1 MPARGLPRE
10 VTQRPFDPGQLILR
24 HCVWKTRERGQGH
37 QRRGLGLASRLQG
50 NTAWTDQGSSS
61 GDSPLAPER
70 GVRFVRP
77 CVSVSS
83 PCDLNTLSFD
93 KSSARCLGARE
104 PARHLCGAPSP
115 CPVCAVQG
123 RQGSASC
130 PGARLGAGLQSRGGA
145 WRLGKHAPAPLWR
158 RLGVFGSAEPSWPG
172 QGRDLVHL
180 AVPQGPRCFPM
191 GLGYFLELDLSPNK
205 AMMSVIACF
214 TCFPKR

>member
-37 QRRGLGLASRLQG
+37 QRRGLGLASRPQG

-61 GDSPLAPER
+61 GNHRLAPER

-104 PARHLCGAPSP
+104 PSRHLCGAPSP

-145 WRLGKHAPAPLWR
+145 WRLGKQAPAPLWR

-180 AVPQGPRCFPM
+180 AVPQARAA
-191 GLGYFLELDLSPNK
+191 SPWGS
-205 AMMSVIACF
+205 ATSWSWI
-214 TCFPKR
+214 